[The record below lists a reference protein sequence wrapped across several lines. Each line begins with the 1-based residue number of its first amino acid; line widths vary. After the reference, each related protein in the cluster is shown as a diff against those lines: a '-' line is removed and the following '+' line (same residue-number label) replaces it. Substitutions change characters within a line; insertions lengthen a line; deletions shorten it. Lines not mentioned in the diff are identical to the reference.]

1 MVIYRR
7 EVACLHA
14 FLVVG
19 HIQTN
24 APAKAK
30 AEAEAEANT
39 GLLLFPVFF
48 VMRIASS
55 IAYMLMRLVWSVW

>member
-24 APAKAK
+24 APAK
-30 AEAEAEANT
+30 AEAEANT